1 MHPARFPLPLLVEI
15 GGSRQLRLFL
25 ITTHSAGICALFLA
39 DLPSL
44 SQWTGAVM
52 LTVSLLLH
60 LRPSTYFRLRG
71 DDEGKLMIWQEG
83 KWQTTRISNSSVVWS
98 FCIVLRL
105 AIANQRG
112 YSSLVVLPDSMPA
125 TDFRRLRV
133 WLRWRLKIETSTPE
147 AVS

>member
-1 MHPARFPLPLLVEI
+1 MHLAKFPLPLVVEI
-15 GGSRQLRLFL
+15 GGSRQLRIFL
-25 ITTHSAGICALFLA
+25 ISAHIAGISALFLA

-44 SQWTGAVM
+44 SQWIGAVI

-60 LRPSTYFRLRG
+60 FRPSTNFRLRG
-71 DDEGKLMIWQEG
+71 DDEGKLMIWREG

-112 YSSLVVLPDSMPA
+112 YSSLVVLPDSLPEP
-125 TDFRRLRV
+125 DFRRLRV
-133 WLRWRLKIETSTPE
+133 WLRWRLKHE
-147 AVS
+147 VSKP

>member
-1 MHPARFPLPLLVEI
+1 MHQARFPLPLLVEI

-25 ITTHSAGICALFLA
+25 IAAHIAGICTLFLA
-39 DLPSL
+39 DLPPL
-44 SQWTGAVM
+44 SQWSGAVM

-60 LRPSTYFRLRG
+60 FRPSTNFRLRG
-71 DDEGKLMIWQEG
+71 DDEGKLMIWREG
-83 KWQTTRISNSSVVWS
+83 KWQTTRISNSSVVWP

-112 YSSLVVLPDSMPA
+112 YSNLVVLPDSMPA